1 MIAGD
6 PLTALQEP
14 NSIVID
20 ETTAKKY
27 FNSTDVVGKTLYVDN
42 QH

>member
-1 MIAGD
+1 MIAGNR
-6 PLTALQEP
+6 LTALNEP

-27 FNSTDVVGKTLYVDN
+27 FNSIDVVR
-42 QH
+42 